1 MKQSTKVLLPLG
13 LLMAVVIPVAVKTL
27 VLETDFFEE
36 DSSSKYDYLQPYKMR
51 PESAVVMPGTEGQS
65 VQAPVVRANVSANNY
80 RPKSYSSSTRKLK
93 R

>member
-13 LLMAVVIPVAVKTL
+13 LLMAIVIPVVVKTL

-36 DSSSKYDYLQPYKMR
+36 DNSSKYDYLQPYKMR
-51 PESAVVMPGTEGQS
+51 PESAIVMPGTEGQS
-65 VQAPVVRANVSANNY
+65 VQNPIVRNSTPANSY
-80 RPKSYSSSTRKLK
+80 QPKSYSSSTRKLK